1 MDSSPAYAEMVTS
14 MRRTALVVGG
24 GIIGTTS
31 AFRLAH
37 AGWHVTLFDPAPGS
51 GASFASAG
59 MIAPNAEVAPGEEE
73 NLQRQRGALKAW
85 RELSDL
91 LNEVTGEALDLVEHG
106 TLLVGFDASDR
117 RLVAQFELVA
127 TSYGVRSSRVTRS
140 SHEAYFQDVSPRITE
155 GLYLEND
162 AWVDPDRA
170 LTVLSLANQTL
181 GVDVV
186 REEVVLAGVEGLQV
200 EVATTERRTQAD
212 IGLLAT
218 GAQVLPGGVGQRV
231 TNAVRPVRGM
241 TVRVQ
246 GVDRSAQPTL
256 RAFVRG
262 RPIYLVSRPGGY
274 CVLGASSDEQ
284 RELVVEVGELQRL
297 LRDALDVIP
306 SLEGAGIIETRQGL
320 RPASKDLAPFFEV
333 VDGRWAW
340 LSGHYRHGVTLAPL
354 TATEALTFA
363 ESLS

>member
-1 MDSSPAYAEMVTS
+1 LSNRD
-14 MRRTALVVGG
+14 ALVVGG
-24 GIIGTTS
+24 GIIGATG

-51 GASFASAG
+51 GASYAAAG

-73 NLQRQRGALKAW
+73 NLQLQRGALEAW
-85 RELSDL
+85 RDLSIVL
-91 LNEVTGEALDLVEHG
+91 EQVTGEALDIVEHG

-127 TSYGVRSSRVTRS
+127 MSYGVRPQRVTRT
-140 SHEAYFQDVSPRITE
+140 SHQAYFQDVSPRISE
-155 GLYLEND
+155 GLYLESD
-162 AWVDPDRA
+162 AWIDPDQA
-170 LTVLSLANQTL
+170 LSILSAAHEAL
-181 GVDVV
+181 GVELV
-186 REEVVLAGVEGLQV
+186 REEVVLAGVDDLRV
-200 EVATTERRTQAD
+200 EATTTDRRCHGD

-218 GAQVLPGGVGQRV
+218 GAQVLPGGVGQHV
-231 TNAVRPVRGM
+231 MNTVRPVRGM

-262 RPIYLVSRPGGY
+262 RPLYMVSRPGGY

-297 LRDALDVIP
+297 LRDALDVVP
-306 SLEGAGIIETRQGL
+306 SLESAAIVETRQGL
-320 RPASKDLAPFFEV
+320 RPASKSLSPFFEV

-340 LSGHYRHGVTLAPL
+340 VSGHYRHGVTLAPL
-354 TATEALTFA
+354 AATEVLNFA
-363 ESLS
+363 KSFA